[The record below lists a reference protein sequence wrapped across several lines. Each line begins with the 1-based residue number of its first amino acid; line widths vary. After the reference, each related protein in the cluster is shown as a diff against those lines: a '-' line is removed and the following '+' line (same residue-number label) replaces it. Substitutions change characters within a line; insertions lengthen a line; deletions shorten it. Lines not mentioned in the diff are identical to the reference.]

1 MSALS
6 KRGFCRDQLEEGTV
20 GTAPTPAPASSGGLQ
35 PNIAALLCYSPV
47 GIICDIIWLVAD
59 PYKNDKFIRFHSF
72 QSLFFAGACFVL
84 GIGLSI
90 FSAILGMIAGP
101 LALIMFPVD
110 MVIWLGL
117 FVVAIMMMVK
127 AYGNQTTKLPIIGE
141 MAAKQAGM

>member
-1 MSALS
+1 M
-6 KRGFCRDQLEEGTV
+6 